1 MRVQTTAD
9 SHAPHTSKGL
19 WFSNSQTCR
28 VLASNPPFLTMSI
41 THAKHMHVELGFR
54 FKEAVVYAFEHLPI
68 GKLHVIT
75 QALLAQTLSIER

>member
-1 MRVQTTAD
+1 
-9 SHAPHTSKGL
+9 
-19 WFSNSQTCR
+19 
-28 VLASNPPFLTMSI
+28 MSI